1 MKRPS
6 LSVVMPNFNH
16 AKFLPISLAALARQ
30 SVPADEIIVIDD
42 ASTDNSLE
50 VLEGLARQYPSLKVL
65 RNPVNLGVEG
75 AVNRGLEVATGDFV
89 CLEGADDEVM
99 PGFFEKLLRLLA
111 EHPQAGLSVGI
122 CRMRDMDSNLSYDF
136 GLQVSNEPCF
146 LPPEKIVELV
156 RQDRFLVFGSAMLW
170 RRDALLTAGKLLVPL
185 RWHTDWFPMFAL
197 AFRHGVC
204 FVPEVLAEFR
214 SKPSSVS
221 NAGKKKFKAQLEIL
235 RYALDLLDRPE
246 NQDIAPLFRRS
257 GVLAPF
263 GKEMLWLLFFHPRYW
278 KNLNPTYLRLALWW
292 TLRIEAKKVLPRF
305 LARFYYK
312 MAGVSTESP
321 AT

>member
-6 LSVVMPNFNH
+6 LSVVMPNYNH
-16 AKFLPISLAALARQ
+16 AKFLPISLAALAMQ
-30 SVPADEIIVIDD
+30 SIPADEIIVIDD

-50 VLEGLARQYPSLKVL
+50 VLEDLARQYPSLKVL
-65 RNPVNLGVEG
+65 RNPVNLGVAG
-75 AVNRGLEVATGDFV
+75 AVNRGLEVATGDFI
-89 CLEGADDEVM
+89 CLEGADDEVR
-99 PGFFEKLLRLLA
+99 PGFFEKSLRLLA
-111 EHPQAGLSVGI
+111 EHPQAGLSAGI
-122 CRMRDMDSNLSYDF
+122 CRMIDMDSNLSYDF
-136 GLQVSNEPCF
+136 GLHISTVPCY
-146 LPPEKIVELV
+146 LPPEKIVQLV
-156 RQDRFLVFGSAMLW
+156 RQDRFLVFCNAVLW
-170 RRDALLTAGKLLVPL
+170 RRDALFRAGNYHVPL
-185 RWHTDWFPMFAL
+185 RWHTDWFPLFAI
-197 AFRHGVC
+197 AFRHGIC

-214 SKPSSVS
+214 SLPSSFS
-221 NAGKKKFKAQLEIL
+221 NRGKKKLKPQLAIL

-263 GKEMLWLLFFHPRYW
+263 GKEMLWLIFFHPRYW

-312 MAGVSTESP
+312 LAGVGADSP